1 MPNNININSLKT
13 VGSQLE
19 RYAKG
24 VLPKREFIPVKTA
37 EGISFT
43 KNSDHGVDKLL
54 ESLVPLFPGD
64 KEFISELIIKEHR
77 NNPNLGF
84 NELYRIVEKRLN
96 QRQIG
101 MTTGLREQFVPRDC
115 GAVSKMSGNSI
126 LDTIQHK
133 IAKALRD
140 FAQYD
145 LKKVDKVK
153 DGVRII
159 YEGQKTING
168 KSVDIDIKGNVLVK
182 TAMPVKPNIP
192 PIAVPSALPREM
204 NVELPSNLRGMIDN
218 MFRLCP
224 DKKSDAYRIAT
235 DALKKN
241 PSASIEDI
249 LTAIKHE
256 MH

>member
-13 VGSQLE
+13 ASTKLE
-19 RYAKG
+19 RLTKE
-24 VLPKREFIPVKTA
+24 VLPKREFIPTQCA
-37 EGISFT
+37 GGISYT
-43 KNSDHGVDKLL
+43 RNPDYGVDKLL
-54 ESLVPLFPGD
+54 EGLVPLFPGD
-64 KEFISELIIKEHR
+64 KELISELIIKEHR

-84 NELYRIVEKRLN
+84 NELYGIIEKRLK

-101 MTTGLREQFVPRDC
+101 MTTGLREQFMPRDY
-115 GAVSKMSGNSI
+115 GIVSKNITGNSI
-126 LDTIQHK
+126 LDTIQYK

-168 KSVDIDIKGNVLVK
+168 KCVDIDIKGNVLVK
-182 TAMPVKPNIP
+182 AAESIKPNIP
-192 PIAVPSALPREM
+192 PTKVPSSLFSPNMIEA
-204 NVELPSNLRGMIDN
+204 IDN
-218 MFRLCP
+218 MFRLRP
-224 DKKSDAYRIAT
+224 DKKQAAYSIAM

-249 LTAIKHE
+249 LSAIKHE